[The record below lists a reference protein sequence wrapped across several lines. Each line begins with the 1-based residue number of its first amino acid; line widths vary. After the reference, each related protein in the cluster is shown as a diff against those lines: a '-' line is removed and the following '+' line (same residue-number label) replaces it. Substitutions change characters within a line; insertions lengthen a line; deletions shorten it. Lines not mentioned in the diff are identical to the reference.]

1 MCTPPDSIDYVC
13 VCVCEKEVLS
23 PLHLFNHFTILTTPT
38 KNISMPFKQQW
49 YYLVGVKE
57 IQPEI

>member
-1 MCTPPDSIDYVC
+1 

-23 PLHLFNHFTILTTPT
+23 PLHLFKHFTILTTPT

-49 YYLVGVKE
+49 YYHVGVKE